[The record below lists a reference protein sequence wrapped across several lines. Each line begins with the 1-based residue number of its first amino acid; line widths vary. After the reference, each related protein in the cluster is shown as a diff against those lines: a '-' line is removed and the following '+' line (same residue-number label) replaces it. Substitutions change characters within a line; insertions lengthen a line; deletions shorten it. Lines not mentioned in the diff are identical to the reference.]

1 MKMQVIT
8 ESELLEKL
16 KQNLPTLPNIAHK
29 ILHIVQSP
37 KSSVQDIS
45 KVVKVDQ
52 SLVSKVLFAVQAL
65 GFFSFFSQPVLPP
78 QVKKII
84 NIKNLKIEPIL
95 RQMNKELAM
104 NAKLFDSPYAD
115 SEIFKESL
123 QKINLRLG
131 LLNSNF
137 NEKTLELEKHI
148 SELNTVNTII
158 GKIRKMLDYSQIIQ
172 NILPLILHF
181 AVVWF
186 KFTN

>member
-123 QKINLRLG
+123 QKISYPTPLCREQSF
-131 LLNSNF
+131 LLKESDMLLKNM
-137 NEKTLELEKHI
+137 I
-148 SELNTVNTII
+148 SIKKGI
-158 GKIRKMLDYSQIIQ
+158 QI
-172 NILPLILHF
+172 
-181 AVVWF
+181 V
-186 KFTN
+186 KFQ